1 MEKHKEEI
9 GVMLCKVN
17 VNNAG
22 VSGVKP
28 KNLWTL
34 LLQAGLNPKPLTSGI
49 AVVQHAMQKPSSL
62 GMPAS
67 IAMLLNMLL

>member
-1 MEKHKEEI
+1 
-9 GVMLCKVN
+9 MLCKVN

-28 KNLWTL
+28 KNLWVP
-34 LLQAGLNPKPLTSGI
+34 LLQVGSNLRPLTSGI
-49 AVVQHAMQKPSSL
+49 AVVEHAMQKPSSL

-67 IAMLLNMLL
+67 IAMLPNMLL